1 MKHIDWMIGTLGW
14 LWWCWAIVP
23 AIASPDG
30 ATAPLSSP
38 PIVPLTKAN
47 STSQNDIQLVEVD
60 QEPEDA
66 VVQAAEPALRHRST
80 NALQPQTLDLESNT
94 QVSTR
99 AADLKTQSINPSES
113 LLEPLVQPET
123 FKTAEDTIA
132 QDAESSRL
140 SPLERPMTR
149 LFGFETANPL
159 QQGELVLQAGAI
171 SFNNPNDF
179 REVLG
184 LDENR
189 SNDAFVGIDYGVTDT
204 LQFSLGLAGK
214 DDTRFSDLV
223 REQSALQFIYGII
236 PAQIKWQV
244 YRNERLKAAVVGGAE
259 FAAPFGPLFFT
270 GGRQVTFST
279 PTNPLDPNRNEF
291 RAEDDSVYFSLAAPV
306 SYQLTKQ
313 ASFHLNPQ
321 VSFFP
326 DSIPASQTRG
336 NLAPLLGAN
345 VGFNGTRLDYYGT
358 VVGLGLG
365 FNYSFNP
372 RIQFAADIT
381 PILAG
386 SNSAG
391 SGEENSLF
399 VNRPVWNVGLR
410 FAPNSRVGT
419 SLYFSNRFGP
429 TAAAPSNLLAQ
440 PGGDWGVGLDFTY
453 LPDLTGNYRIEKRTT
468 YPEPQAF
475 LPQPTGFPSTT
486 LPINSTLYQ
495 LAFGSNARVNPAV
508 RIGLLDDLELAFN
521 FSYANNT
528 EEIPIEVSAFGR
540 LALVPDKGREFSA
553 AVDIGLTRIDAT
565 NRDLDINT
573 FFLYADLPLSYRL
586 QNSGLNFTLTPKLIV
601 PAQFQQLDN
610 IFALTLGASWNLASN
625 TQLMAQFTPILLGDN
640 QLQDSRLPGQEIGLN
655 GKTAL
660 YNLGIRQLFPTGNS
674 LYAVDLYL
682 GNSVGDYG
690 FQGIS
695 ALPNSGTQVGIR
707 FNVLNG
713 VPDNQR
719 QSKETS
725 DFKLIDHKV
734 TN

>member
-1 MKHIDWMIGTLGW
+1 MKHTDWMIGTLNW
-14 LWWCWAIVP
+14 LWWCSAIVP
-23 AIASPDG
+23 AIASPEG
-30 ATAPLSSP
+30 ATAPLSST
-38 PIVPLTKAN
+38 PIVPLTKAT
-47 STSQNDIQLVEVD
+47 STSQNHVQLVEVD
-60 QEPEDA
+60 QRPEDA
-66 VVQAAEPALRHRST
+66 VVQAVEPALGHRLT
-80 NALQPQTLDLESNT
+80 NSLRPQAPGLELNT

-99 AADLKTQSINPSES
+99 AADLKTQSINPSDS
-113 LLEPLVQPET
+113 LLELLMQPET
-123 FKTAEDTIA
+123 FETAEDTIA
-132 QDAESSRL
+132 QDAESFRL

-244 YRNERLKAAVVGGAE
+244 YSNERLKAAVVGGAE

-270 GGRQVTFST
+270 GGRRVTFST
-279 PTNPLDPNRNEF
+279 STNPLDPNRNEF

-321 VSFFP
+321 ASFFP

-336 NLAPLLGAN
+336 NLAPSLGAN
-345 VGFNGTRLDYYGT
+345 VGFNGTQLDYYGT

-399 VNRPVWNVGLR
+399 VARPVWNVGFR

-419 SLYFSNRFGP
+419 SLYLSNRFGP
-429 TAAAPSNLLAQ
+429 AAFAPSNLLAQ
-440 PGGDWGVGLDFTY
+440 PGGDFGVGLDFTY
-453 LPDLTGNYRIEKRTT
+453 LPDLTGNYRIEKRAT

-475 LPQPTGFPSTT
+475 LPQPTGFPSAT

-495 LAFGSNARVNPAV
+495 LAFGSNARVNPTV

-725 DFKLIDHKV
+725 NFKLIDHKV